1 MDKLCIMSVQSRA
14 MLPMPL
20 YLLFFKI
27 YFEPFPIRY
36 KREFVYFGTMDMADM
51 MGLVLTMLM
60 IMKLIII
67 GWGTGGW
74 VDGWRA
80 RVKWDVAE
88 ILWIVMKARLCS

>member
-1 MDKLCIMSVQSRA
+1 
-14 MLPMPL
+14 
-20 YLLFFKI
+20 
-27 YFEPFPIRY
+27 
-36 KREFVYFGTMDMADM
+36 MADM